1 MRKKCCLTIIDMQE
15 DFVSSEGYYAN
26 KPHEMAPINEI
37 TKKIKD
43 FLPTLNEKYPII
55 YVISEFKDKQFGDN
69 KTICVKGSKGCN
81 LILDRKFASKVML
94 KNDLSAFSNKEY
106 ANFLN
111 ANEIKEIIIMGVL
124 TEYCVKETVLDA
136 LNGGFK
142 VVVIE
147 DCIATGGDEE
157 ENRINTIKELKEKGA
172 IFQTLQNLLASSN

>member
-1 MRKKCCLTIIDMQE
+1 MEKKYCLTIIDMQE

-26 KPHEMAPINEI
+26 KSHEMAPINKI
-37 TKKIKD
+37 TRKIKN

-81 LILDRKFASKVML
+81 LILDRKFASKVIL

-111 ANEIKEIIIMGVL
+111 RNEIKSVIIMGVL

-136 LNGGFK
+136 LNEGFE
-142 VVVIE
+142 VIVIE
-147 DCIATGGDEE
+147 DCIATGGDEK

-172 IFQTLQNLLASSN
+172 IFQTLQNLLADSN